1 MTTFD
6 GWRGV
11 RVLVTGHT
19 GFKGAWLCEWLLGEG
34 AEVFGLALPPEA
46 RSLYGDLGLDRRM
59 ASSFAD
65 IRDLAAVTKAMVA
78 AKPRIV
84 FHLAAQAL
92 VRAAYADP
100 VAAFATNVMGT
111 AHVLEAARKTP
122 SVRAVVC
129 VTSDKCYDN
138 HEQAT
143 AFREGDALG
152 GRDPYSASKA
162 AAEIVAGSW
171 RETLFPLEGR
181 VRLATARAGNVI
193 GGGDWAADRL
203 IPDIVR
209 AIEARR
215 PLVLRNPDAVRPWQ
229 HVLEPLRGYLTLGEG
244 LLAGEPVEGAWN
256 FGPGPGS
263 EIGVA
268 DMARR
273 FAAAAGAELAIAI
286 EPSPLPEAQVLR
298 LDIAKAAA
306 GLGWRPV
313 FSIDDAVAQTA
324 HWWRARAADPASI
337 AEVTRAQIARY
348 KEALSDGVAGG
359 DSADTGRNTN
369 RRSTK

>member
-1 MTTFD
+1 MNNFT
-6 GWRGV
+6 GWRGIK
-11 RVLVTGHT
+11 VLVTGHT

-34 AEVFGLALPPEA
+34 AEVTGVALPPEA
-46 RSLYGDLGLDRRM
+46 PSLYADLGLGQRM
-59 ASSFAD
+59 ASTFAD
-65 IRDLAAVTKAMVA
+65 IRDRAAATMVMDE

-84 FHLAAQAL
+84 FHLAAQAI

-111 AHVLEAARKTP
+111 AHVLEAARNAP

-138 HEQAT
+138 REQAE
-143 AFREGDALG
+143 AFRESDALG

-181 VRLATARAGNVI
+181 VRVATARAGNVI

-209 AIEARR
+209 AIEAGR

-229 HVLEPLRGYLTLGEG
+229 HVLEPLRGYLALGEG
-244 LLAGEPVEGAWN
+244 LLAGAPVEGAWN
-256 FGPGPGS
+256 FGPGRGS

-273 FAAAAGAELAIAI
+273 FAAAAGAPLDIEI

-298 LDIAKAAA
+298 LDIGKAAA

-313 FSIDDAVAQTA
+313 LSIDDAVALTA
-324 HWWRARAADPASI
+324 QWWQARATNPAGI
-337 AEVTRAQIARY
+337 AGVTRAQIEGYR
-348 KEALSDGVAGG
+348 EAVSEGAAGG
-359 DSADTGRNTN
+359 RKTKRL
-369 RRSTK
+369 STK

>member
-1 MTTFD
+1 MSGFG

-34 AEVFGLALPPEA
+34 AEVTGLALPPADE
-46 RSLYGDLGLDRRM
+46 SLFADLDLGGRL
-59 ASSFAD
+59 AGTFAD
-65 IRDLAAVTKAMVA
+65 IRDFAAVEAAVA
-78 AKPRIV
+78 AARPAAI
-84 FHLAAQAL
+84 FHLAAQAI

-100 VAAFATNVMGT
+100 VAAFAVNVMGT
-111 AHVLEAARKTP
+111 AHVLEAARRAP

-138 HEQAT
+138 RDEARP
-143 AFREGDALG
+143 FRESDPLG

-171 RETLFPLEGR
+171 RETLMPLEGR

-193 GGGDWAADRL
+193 GGGDRAPDRL
-203 IPDIVR
+203 IPDVVR
-209 AIEARR
+209 AIEAGR

-229 HVLEPLRGYLTLGEG
+229 HVLEPVRGYLALGAG
-244 LLAGEPVEGAWN
+244 LLAGDPAEGAWN
-256 FGPGPGS
+256 FGPGPEA

-273 FAAAAGAELAIAI
+273 FARALGEDLAIEI

-298 LDIAKAAA
+298 LDIGKAADC
-306 GLGWRPV
+306 LNWRPV
-313 FSIDDAVAQTA
+313 LGVDDAIRLTA
-324 HWWRARAADPASI
+324 DWVRARTADPAS
-337 AEVTRAQIARY
+337 AGEVTRGQIAAYRG
-348 KEALSDGVAGG
+348 KV
-359 DSADTGRNTN
+359 
-369 RRSTK
+369 

>member
-1 MTTFD
+1 MTTVD

-34 AEVFGLALPPEA
+34 AEVSGLSLPPEA
-46 RSLYGDLGLDRRM
+46 PSLYGDLGLDRRM
-59 ASSFAD
+59 ASTFAD
-65 IRDLAAVTKAMVA
+65 IRDPAAATRVMAE
-78 AKPRIV
+78 AKPQIV
-84 FHLAAQAL
+84 FHLAAQAI

-111 AHVLEAARKTP
+111 AHVLEAARNAP

-138 HEQAT
+138 HEQAI

-162 AAEIVAGSW
+162 AAEIAAGSW

-193 GGGDWAADRL
+193 GGGDRAVDRL

-209 AIEARR
+209 AIDAGR
-215 PLVLRNPDAVRPWQ
+215 PLVLRNPNAVRPWQ
-229 HVLEPLRGYLTLGEG
+229 HVLEPLRGYLALGAG
-244 LLAGEPVEGAWN
+244 LLAGDSVEGAWN

-273 FAAAAGAELAIAI
+273 FAAAAGVELAIKI
-286 EPSPLPEAQVLR
+286 EPSPLPEAGVLR

-313 FSIDDAVAQTA
+313 LSIDDAVALSA
-324 HWWRARAADPASI
+324 NWWKERSDDPDRI
-337 AEVTRAQIARY
+337 AEVTRGQIANY
-348 KEALSDGVAGG
+348 KEAVSGGVGVAAG
-359 DSADTGRNTN
+359 GRNTN
-369 RRSTK
+369 LRSTK

>member
-1 MTTFD
+1 MSG

-34 AEVFGLALPPEA
+34 AVVSGLALPPD
-46 RSLYGDLGLDRRM
+46 RPSLFRDLDLGRRM
-59 ASSFAD
+59 DSAFAD
-65 IRDLAAVTKAMVA
+65 IRAPAAVERAVEEA
-78 AKPRIV
+78 RPEVV

-111 AHVLEAARKTP
+111 AHVLEAARKVP

-138 HEQAT
+138 REQDE
-143 AFREGDALG
+143 AFREGDPLG

-181 VRLATARAGNVI
+181 VRVATARAGNVI

-203 IPDIVR
+203 IPDVVR
-209 AIEARR
+209 AILARR
-215 PLVLRNPDAVRPWQ
+215 PLVVRNPDAVRPWQ
-229 HVLEPLRGYLTLGEG
+229 HVLEPIRGYLALGEG

-256 FGPGPGS
+256 FGPGRGS

-268 DMARR
+268 DMVRR
-273 FAAAAGAELAIAI
+273 FAAAWGAELSIEI
-286 EPSPLPEAQVLR
+286 EPSNLPEAQILR
-298 LDIAKAAA
+298 LDISKAAE

-313 FSIDDAVAQTA
+313 LTIDEAITLTA
-324 HWWRARAADPASI
+324 DWQRARVADPASI
-337 AEVTRAQIARY
+337 GEVTRGQIARY
-348 KEALSDGVAGG
+348 RAAVSGGV
-359 DSADTGRNTN
+359 SA
-369 RRSTK
+369 

>member
-1 MTTFD
+1 MNKFS
-6 GWRGV
+6 GWRGAK
-11 RVLVTGHT
+11 VLVTGHT

-34 AEVFGLALPPEA
+34 AEVTGLALPPDEP
-46 RSLYGDLGLDRRM
+46 SLFRDLGLDRRM
-59 ASSFAD
+59 ASSIAD
-65 IRDLAAVTKAMVA
+65 IRDPGAAVKVMDE
-78 AKPRIV
+78 AKPQIV
-84 FHLAAQAL
+84 FHLAAQAI

-111 AHVLEAARKTP
+111 AHVLEAARNAP

-138 HEQAT
+138 REQAE

-171 RETLFPLEGR
+171 RETLFPREGR

-209 AIEARR
+209 AIDAGR
-215 PLVLRNPDAVRPWQ
+215 PLVLRNPNAVRPWQ
-229 HVLEPLRGYLTLGEG
+229 HVLEPLRGYLALGEG
-244 LLAGEPVEGAWN
+244 LLAGAPVEGAWN

-273 FAAAAGAELAIAI
+273 FAAAAGAPLAIEI

-298 LDIAKAAA
+298 LDIGKAAA
-306 GLGWRPV
+306 GLDWRPV
-313 FSIDDAVAQTA
+313 LSIDDAVALTA
-324 HWWRARAADPASI
+324 QWWQARATNPAGI
-337 AEVTRAQIARY
+337 AGVTRAQIEGYR
-348 KEALSDGVAGG
+348 EAVSEGVAGG
-359 DSADTGRNTN
+359 RKTKRL
-369 RRSTK
+369 STK

>member
-1 MTTFD
+1 MSAQKGTASA

-11 RVLVTGHT
+11 RVLITGHT
-19 GFKGAWLCEWLLGEG
+19 GFKGAWLAEWLLGEG
-34 AEVFGLALPPEA
+34 AEVSGLALPPEA
-46 RSLYGDLGLDRRM
+46 PSLYRDLDLGGRM
-59 ASSFAD
+59 ASTFGD
-65 IRDLAAVTKAMVA
+65 IRDSAAVEKVMDE
-78 AKPRIV
+78 AKPQIV

-111 AHVLEAARKTP
+111 AHVLEAARNAP

-138 HEQAT
+138 HEQAQ

-193 GGGDWAADRL
+193 GGGDRAADRL
-203 IPDIVR
+203 IPDMVR

-215 PLVLRNPDAVRPWQ
+215 PLVLRNPNAVRPWQ

-256 FGPGPGS
+256 FGPGPNS

-273 FAAAAGAELAIAI
+273 FAAAAGAELAIEI
-286 EPSPLPEAQVLR
+286 LPSPLPEAQVLR
-298 LDIAKAAA
+298 LDIGKAAT

-313 FSIDDAVAQTA
+313 LSIDDAVALTA
-324 HWWRARAADPASI
+324 QWWKARAADPASI

-348 KEALSDGVAGG
+348 KEAVSGGVGAAGG
-359 DSADTGRNTN
+359 V
-369 RRSTK
+369 

>member
-1 MTTFD
+1 
-6 GWRGV
+6 
-11 RVLVTGHT
+11 
-19 GFKGAWLCEWLLGEG
+19 G
-34 AEVFGLALPPEA
+34 AEVTGLALPPEA
-46 RSLYGDLGLDRRM
+46 PSLYADLGLSQRM
-59 ASSFAD
+59 ASTFAD
-65 IRDLAAVTKAMVA
+65 IRDRAAATMVMHE
-78 AKPRIV
+78 AKPQIV
-84 FHLAAQAL
+84 FHLAAQAI

-111 AHVLEAARKTP
+111 AHVLEAARNAP

-138 HEQAT
+138 REQAQ

-181 VRLATARAGNVI
+181 VRVATARAGNVI

-209 AIEARR
+209 AIEAGR

-229 HVLEPLRGYLTLGEG
+229 HVLEPLRGYLALGEG
-244 LLAGEPVEGAWN
+244 LLAGAPVEGAWN
-256 FGPGPGS
+256 FGPGRAS

-273 FAAAAGAELAIAI
+273 FAAAAGAALDIEI

-298 LDIAKAAA
+298 LDIGKAAA
-306 GLGWRPV
+306 GLGWRPIL
-313 FSIDDAVAQTA
+313 SIDDAVALTA
-324 HWWRARAADPASI
+324 QWWQARATNPAGI
-337 AEVTRAQIARY
+337 AGVTRAQIEGYR
-348 KEALSDGVAGG
+348 EAVSEGAAGG
-359 DSADTGRNTN
+359 RKTKRL
-369 RRSTK
+369 STK

>member
-1 MTTFD
+1 MTAFG

-11 RVLVTGHT
+11 KVLVTGHT
-19 GFKGAWLCEWLLGEG
+19 GFKGAWLSEWLLGEG
-34 AEVFGLALPPEA
+34 AEVTGLALPPEEP
-46 RSLYGDLGLDRRM
+46 SLYRDLGLEQRM
-59 ASSFAD
+59 ASAFAD
-65 IRDLAAVTKAMVA
+65 IRDPAAV
-78 AKPRIV
+78 AKVMAEAEPLIV
-84 FHLAAQAL
+84 FHLAAQAI

-111 AHVLEAARKTP
+111 AHVLEATRHAP

-138 HEQAT
+138 REQAT

-152 GRDPYSASKA
+152 GRDPDSASKA

-171 RETLFPLEGR
+171 REVLYPLEGR

-203 IPDIVR
+203 VPDIVR
-209 AIEARR
+209 AIEAGR
-215 PLVLRNPDAVRPWQ
+215 PLVLRNPNAVRPWQ
-229 HVLEPLRGYLTLGEG
+229 HVLEPLRGYLALGAR
-244 LLAGEPVEGAWN
+244 LLAGAPVEGAWN

-273 FAAAAGAELAIAI
+273 FALAAGAELAIEI
-286 EPSPLPEAQVLR
+286 EPSPLQEAQILR
-298 LDIAKAAA
+298 LDIGKAAA
-306 GLGWRPV
+306 ELGWRPIL
-313 FSIDDAVAQTA
+313 SIDDAVALTA
-324 HWWRARAADPASI
+324 QWWKARAADPAGA
-337 AEVTRAQIARY
+337 AEITRTQVARY
-348 KEALSDGVAGG
+348 KEAVSGGAGASVG
-359 DSADTGRNTN
+359 G
-369 RRSTK
+369 